1 MPQYSTDF
9 LKSVDF
15 SLREEVGP
23 FPNGGYLSP
32 EKAARLGDPG
42 GETKWGISKR
52 SYPDLDIA
60 ALTREQAI
68 EIYFRDYWQSAGVT
82 VMPKLNQLL
91 LDINQRARCD
101 ALPWPLN
108 FAHFD
113 CAVNVGNRKTAQDGT
128 PVWHGRANAILQRA
142 CGVEDDGYIG
152 PATLAAIAAR
162 QPRDLAIKAILEREH
177 YYRTRDSWAD
187 GFKSGWLKR
196 TKKLLATIALPE
208 AT

>member
-1 MPQYSTDF
+1 MPHYSTDF
-9 LKSVDF
+9 LKAVDF

-52 SYPDLDIA
+52 SYPEIDIA
-60 ALTREQAI
+60 SLTRELAV
-68 EIYFRDYWQSAGVT
+68 EIYFRDYWLTGG
-82 VMPKLNQLL
+82 
-91 LDINQRARCD
+91 NQRARCEE
-101 ALPWPLN
+101 LFWPLN

-113 CAVNVGNRKTAQDGT
+113 CAVNVGNRKTALDGR

-142 CGVEDDGYIG
+142 ANVEDDSYIG

-177 YYRTRDSWAD
+177 YYRGLGPWAD
-187 GFKSGWLKR
+187 VFRKGWLIR
-196 TKKLLATIALPE
+196 TKRLLAAIALPE
-208 AT
+208 AA